1 MLRRRCNLAAS
12 PSSSA
17 APSSPAIRLMSLPTE
32 IRLQIYRLLTPRN
45 RSFCFAPGRC
55 KYETPTAPL
64 DKFADLFALR
74 STCTT
79 IRDEL
84 DDEVFGRMSL
94 VPYLNYSDE
103 ELRQI
108 RFGRDPE
115 SYASFFRAWRT
126 IDLTVSITGMTS
138 DPALADCLDH
148 MIEMFNTLKDSS
160 CLKRF
165 TLMFHF
171 GDNPSLRWTAG
182 TSDDLHPSSVVED
195 LLQESYAARRRTTR
209 EGVQGGEGP
218 AQREIRY
225 GLAVAFTIKRLLQER
240 GPITTS
246 E

>member
-1 MLRRRCNLAAS
+1 
-12 PSSSA
+12 
-17 APSSPAIRLMSLPTE
+17 MSLPTE